1 MFLFGKP
8 LTGDGKV
15 DCGLRNEVK
24 GGHVILGG
32 KPLGYWLGGMAGSD
46 NEKKMKIFS
55 INSF

>member
-8 LTGDGKV
+8 LTGKV
-15 DCGLRNEVK
+15 DCGNRNEVK